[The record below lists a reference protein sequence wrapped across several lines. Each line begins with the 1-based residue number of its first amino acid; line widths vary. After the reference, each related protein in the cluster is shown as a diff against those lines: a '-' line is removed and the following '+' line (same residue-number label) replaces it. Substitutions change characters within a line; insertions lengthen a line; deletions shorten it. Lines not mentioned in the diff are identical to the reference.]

1 MPFFRSGRRIIA
13 QVQELA
19 DDPPRYTTDLPDVL
33 AFWNPM
39 IRDTTVT
46 FSSEEKTL
54 ASLSAMIAA
63 RRAAGQEFFVAEDA
77 GRVLGFVTYGQFRSG
92 NGYVHAME
100 HTIIL
105 APEARGMGLGR
116 TLMATLEDH
125 ARAGELPYHGGGR
138 FCRECGGRGLSCGGR
153 ATPKLGGCGRRG
165 ANSTAG
171 STLC

>member
-1 MPFFRSGRRIIA
+1 MIRPA
-13 QVQELA
+13 T
-19 DDPPRYTTDLPDVL
+19 PTDLPDVL

-54 ASLSAMIAA
+54 ESLSAMIAA

-125 ARAGELPYHGGGR
+125 ARAGGCHIMVGGVSAENAAGVAFHAAVGYPEVGR
-138 FCRECGGRGLSCGGR
+138 VRQAGRKFDRWIDLVLMQ
-153 ATPKLGGCGRRG
+153 KL
-165 ANSTAG
+165 
-171 STLC
+171 L